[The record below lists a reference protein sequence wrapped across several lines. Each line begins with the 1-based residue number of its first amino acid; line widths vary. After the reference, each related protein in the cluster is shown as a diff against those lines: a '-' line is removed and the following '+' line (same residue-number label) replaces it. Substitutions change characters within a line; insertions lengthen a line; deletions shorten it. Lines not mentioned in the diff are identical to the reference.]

1 MWFGAVGRDMKQT
14 RRSVLATMGVAA
26 TAGCSGVTGNP
37 FGSDEESKRYEAFRK
52 ETVEDIS
59 ETITIPK
66 GKYRAYEFTFDTQTV
81 LLYTV
86 VTSDHVDVI
95 MFHRDAFETYE
106 ADVGGGGKTTDELTH
121 VSQLSDL
128 ATRATSKGSAVTAG
142 EPVLVVDNT
151 TWAKA
156 PPSEDVEVEVEIDA
170 FVRKTQSKTT
180 GNQKQG
186 QRVNDGSE
194 NSS

>member
-1 MWFGAVGRDMKQT
+1 MWVGAVDRDMRQT
-14 RRSVLATMGVAA
+14 RRSVLATMGLAA
-26 TAGCSGVTGNP
+26 TAGCSGVAGNP
-37 FGSDEESKRYEAFRK
+37 FRSGEESNEYESFRK
-52 ETVEDIS
+52 ETVEEIS
-59 ETITIPK
+59 ETVTIPK

-86 VTSDHVDVI
+86 VASDHVDAIVL
-95 MFHRDAFETYE
+95 HRDAFETYE
-106 ADVGGGGKTTDELTH
+106 ADVGGGGGSTDELTYI
-121 VSQLSDL
+121 SPLSDL

-156 PPSEDVEVEVEIDA
+156 PPSEVVEVEVEVDA

-180 GNQKQG
+180 GNEAQG
-186 QRVNDGSE
+186 QQVKNGSE
-194 NSS
+194 NAT